1 MKLSLKNIAIIALF
15 ASSVTSFGQTNLTN
29 EQKFER
35 FKKEM
40 DLTDAQV
47 LKIKAIKDKYN
58 PEKAELKRKL
68 DELRKRELEEI
79 DDIYTPEQ
87 KAKLRAILEKHKAQ
101 KK

>member
-1 MKLSLKNIAIIALF
+1 MKLSLKNIVIIALF
-15 ASSVTSFGQTNLTN
+15 TCGSTSFGQTNQNN
-29 EQKFER
+29 EKFER

-40 DLTDAQV
+40 DLTDTQV

-68 DELRKRELEEI
+68 NDLRKKELVEI
-79 DDIYTPEQ
+79 DEIYTPEQ
-87 KAKLRAILEKHKAQ
+87 KVKLKAIIERHKAN

>member
-1 MKLSLKNIAIIALF
+1 MNLSLKNIAIIALF
-15 ASSVTSFGQTNLTN
+15 TTSITAFGQTNQTK
-29 EQKFER
+29 EQKYER

-87 KAKLRAILEKHKAQ
+87 KVKLKAIIEKHKAQ

>member
-1 MKLSLKNIAIIALF
+1 MNLSLKNIAIIALF
-15 ASSVTSFGQTNLTN
+15 ATSITAFGQTNQTK
-29 EQKFER
+29 EQKYER

-87 KAKLRAILEKHKAQ
+87 KVKLKAIIEKHKAQ